1 MQVMRWLL
9 CAAFSITIACVQGQP
24 NPLNAPFRHEL
35 SFINEND
42 AYLFREHDA
51 YYTNGIF
58 LAFRWAKERNGKKQ
72 VHKAE
77 LGQKI
82 YTPLIRKTRSAADVD
97 RPYCG
102 FLYGRYQQT
111 SFLQKESMLSYSI
124 TLGTVGE
131 ASLGENVQNAYHSLF
146 GYGRFTGWQ
155 YQVRNAVGADLAI
168 SYARTLW
175 EDSSWIKLVPQVQA
189 SLGMNDTHA
198 AAGMYF
204 CLGSLESNRN
214 SALWNAR
221 VQSAETALRKKHEL
235 FVYWYPEIRLQGY
248 NATVQGGLFSK
259 GEGAVLAEPSRCMFR
274 HTTGICYANTR
285 ITLQLGI
292 TFESREA
299 ISQKT
304 PQQYGSV
311 MMAYRMK

>member
-1 MQVMRWLL
+1 MMRWLL
-9 CAAFSITIACVQGQP
+9 CAAFSITIACVQGQRDT
-24 NPLNAPFRHEL
+24 LNARYRHEL

-42 AYLFREHDA
+42 AYLFRKHDA

-58 LAFRWAKERNGKKQ
+58 LAFRSAKEKNGKKLVRQ
-72 VHKAE
+72 IE
-77 LGQKI
+77 LGQRI
-82 YTPLIRKTRSAADVD
+82 YTPLIRKTRSQTDVD

-102 FLYGRYQQT
+102 FLYGRYQKT
-111 SFLQKESMLSYSI
+111 AFLQGDGIFSYSV
-124 TLGTVGE
+124 TLGIVGE
-131 ASLGENVQNAYHSLF
+131 ASLGENVQNAYHGLF

-155 YQVRNAVGADLAI
+155 YQVQNAIGADMAI

-198 AAGMYF
+198 AAGMYL

-221 VQSAETALRKKHEL
+221 VQSAGTALRKSHEL
-235 FVYWYPEIRLQGY
+235 FVFWYPEIRLQGY
-248 NATVQGGLFSK
+248 NATLQGGLFSK
-259 GEGAVLAEPSRCMFR
+259 GQGAVLAEPSFCMFR
-274 HTTGICYANTR
+274 HTTGICYANAR

-292 TFESREA
+292 SFESREA

-304 PQQYGSV
+304 PQQYGSL